1 MQIADGGCGVAPGG
15 VPPVRSARAIRA
27 SRSLPCRVAC
37 VAALSNV
44 SRETFSGERLTGGRA
59 TGTISSR
66 ADEAFPVG

>member
-1 MQIADGGCGVAPGG
+1 MAAGLRLEGCRPCGLSMRFVY
-15 VPPVRSARAIRA
+15 PVRSPVAPPPRAAPPRP
-27 SRSLPCRVAC
+27 R
-37 VAALSNV
+37 SNV